1 MPRLRSTEESKWI
14 EPKLVLSWREE
25 RKAQTKFLNETSSL
39 AVFHSM
45 FLRVEFAPQNLN
57 GATRMTQGSL
67 ATCYFLFWAT
77 KITISRSF
85 FLSLLKW
92 NRCTKTKFD
101 YAAVA
106 RGICMKVVSE
116 NLISISPFPSLLES
130 IRCRREFFSAYFVS
144 FALDKVRLS
153 YCVACSWL

>member
-39 AVFHSM
+39 AVFHTM
-45 FLRVEFAPQNLN
+45 FLRVELAPQNLN

-67 ATCYFLFWAT
+67 APCYFLFWAT

-101 YAAVA
+101 YAAEVRDMYGSCCVWEFNFNFTHPFFA
-106 RGICMKVVSE
+106 RE
-116 NLISISPFPSLLES
+116 HPPPPWTF
-130 IRCRREFFSAYFVS
+130 AVS
-144 FALDKVRLS
+144 FLVLILLLLHSIK
-153 YCVACSWL
+153 